1 METTAP
7 RADNSTSCLHILKK
21 NKTLTIIILIRLI
34 ITWTYSLPVVTEV
47 KLLTYTEPFRFLW
60 PWLADRMSK
69 IVC

>member
-7 RADNSTSCLHILKK
+7 RADNSTSCLHIIKK
-21 NKTLTIIILIRLI
+21 KTLTIIILIMANHI
-34 ITWTYSLPVVTEV
+34 TYSLPVVTEV

-69 IVC
+69 LVC